1 LGDGFIGLIRLSG
14 GFDGKETGGLPVG
27 DMVGSRDVDWEADYI
42 VNLEVVRSTG
52 ADRNVN
58 NQLHSFSERDV
69 AIEEGLWW
77 D

>member
-1 LGDGFIGLIRLSG
+1 MGDGFIGVIRPSG
-14 GFDGKETGGLPVG
+14 GFDGKETGSLPAG

-42 VNLEVVRSTG
+42 VNLEDVQSLGV
-52 ADRNVN
+52 DRNVN

-69 AIEEGLWW
+69 AIEEGSWW